1 MTPRWRGFTLIELLV
16 VLAIVGIVLSLIG
29 PVGIN
34 QYERMQVTED
44 REKFLRQ
51 LDAIEFNAFT
61 MDAEVVVE
69 LQGQALRVLAGE
81 QVLQAR
87 TFEHLRFPNQ
97 ILNINSHGYWSPN
110 EVRWVEADMPRRQP
124 LNPPAIQE
132 ANDAD

>member
-1 MTPRWRGFTLIELLV
+1 MIPRWRGFTLIELLV
-16 VLAIVGIVLSLIG
+16 VLAIVGIALSLIG

-69 LQGQALRVLAGE
+69 LQGQALRVLSGE
-81 QVLQAR
+81 DVLLKR
-87 TFEHLRFPNQ
+87 TFEYLRFPSQ
-97 ILNINSHGYWSPN
+97 ALTVNSHGYWEPN
-110 EVRWVEADMPRRQP
+110 EVRWLEAELQRREP

-132 ANDAD
+132 AENAN